1 MSDRVWR
8 GAPVLLEL
16 DGNGRLVKIDEN
28 KFFFVEQKIFPKII
42 IRFDLP
48 PQYSTRQHWISHP

>member
-16 DGNGRLVKIDEN
+16 DGNGRLVKINEN
-28 KFFFVEQKIFPKII
+28 KFFLNRKFFLKSLL
-42 IRFDLP
+42 DL
-48 PQYSTRQHWISHP
+48 T